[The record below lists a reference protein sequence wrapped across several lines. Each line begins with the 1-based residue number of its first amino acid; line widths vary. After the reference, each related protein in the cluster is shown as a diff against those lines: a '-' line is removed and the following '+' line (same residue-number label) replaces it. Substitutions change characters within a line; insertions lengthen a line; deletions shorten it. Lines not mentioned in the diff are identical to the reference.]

1 MGWKE
6 FFGIGSQAA
15 LEAANAVDIAVASPF
30 AGPSH
35 LNQVVWP
42 DIMGADWL
50 PLTRA
55 EAMAVPAVARSRGL
69 ITGTIARLE
78 LEAIKDG
85 EPLEDVPLWMNR
97 TDSPLP
103 PYHRMLWTIDDLVFY
118 GYSLWA
124 VDRDI
129 HNQVIKAYR
138 VPFQSWEF
146 NSEGQITVDGKLV
159 RADSVI
165 LIPGPHEGLIQ
176 FASRTIRQAS
186 SLLQSA
192 DKAARNQTAYL
203 ELHQTNEAPMT
214 QEAIGALIKGWSDAR
229 NGVNGGVAFT
239 NNGIEVRE
247 HGAPQEHLLIEGRNA
262 SAVDIARCM
271 GVPAALIDAQAQQG
285 ALTYE
290 TTQDR
295 NAQFLTYGLAP
306 YMDAVSARLSQDDV
320 APRKTKVAFA
330 FQDFIGDV
338 KLPVE
343 DQKSRVVTDE
353 ELRVL
358 DKKAKSAPSE
368 GEPSLNERGRP
379 TEQ

>member
-1 MGWKE
+1 MGFRE
-6 FFGIGSQAA
+6 FFGLPSKAA
-15 LEAANAVDIAVASPF
+15 IEAANASDIAVASPF

-42 DIMGADWL
+42 DIMGSDWL

-78 LEAIKDG
+78 LEAVKDDTPV
-85 EPLEDVPLWMNR
+85 EPKPLWMNR

-103 PYHRMLWTIDDLVFY
+103 PYHRMLWTVDDLVFY

-124 VDRDI
+124 VERDI
-129 HNQVIKAYR
+129 HAQVIKASR

-146 NSEGQITVDGKLV
+146 NNEGQITVNGDLV
-159 RADSVI
+159 RADSVV

-192 DKAARNQTAYL
+192 DKAAKNQTAYL

-214 QEAIGALIKGWSDAR
+214 AEDIAALIKGWADAR
-229 NGVNGGVAFT
+229 NGANGGVAFT
-239 NNGIEVRE
+239 NNGVEVRE
-247 HGAPQEHLLIEGRNA
+247 HGAPKEHLLIEGRNA

-306 YMDAVSARLSQDDV
+306 YMDAISARLSQDDV
-320 APRKTKVAFA
+320 APRKTRVQFA
-330 FQDFIGDV
+330 EQDFVGDV
-338 KLPVE
+338 RLPVE
-343 DQKSRVVTDE
+343 DQGNRVVTDE
-353 ELRVL
+353 EKQALV
-358 DKKAKSAPSE
+358 SPPE
-368 GEPSLNERGRP
+368 GKPEPVKEKVSNDAS
-379 TEQ
+379 

>member
-1 MGWKE
+1 MGFRE
-6 FFGIGSQAA
+6 FFGLPSKAA
-15 LEAANAVDIAVASPF
+15 IEAAATADIAVASPF

-42 DIMGADWL
+42 DIMGAEWL

-55 EAMAVPAVARSRGL
+55 EAMAVPAVARARGL
-69 ITGTIARLE
+69 ITGSIARLP
-78 LEAIKDG
+78 LEAVKDG
-85 EPLEDVPLWMNR
+85 ETLDPAPLWMHR

-103 PYHRMLWTIDDLVFY
+103 PYHRMLWTVDDLVFY

-124 VDRDI
+124 VTRDV
-129 HNQVIKAYR
+129 HGQVIRADR
-138 VPFQSWEF
+138 VPFQNWEF
-146 NSEGQITVDGKLV
+146 DQEGQITVNGDLV
-159 RADSVI
+159 RSDSVV

-176 FASRTIRQAS
+176 YAARTIRQAS

-192 DKAARNQTAYL
+192 DKAAKNQTAYL

-214 QEAIGALIKGWSDAR
+214 EEDIAALIKGWSEAR
-229 NGVNGGVAFT
+229 AGANGGVAFT

-247 HGAPQEHLLIEGRNA
+247 HGAPREHLLIEGRNA

-306 YMDAVSARLSQDDV
+306 YLDAISARLSQDDV
-320 APRKTKVAFA
+320 SPRKTGVEFYLQE
-330 FQDFIGDV
+330 FVGDV

-343 DQKSRVVTDE
+343 DQRNRVVTE
-353 ELRVL
+353 EEQKVL
-358 DKKAKSAPSE
+358 EQKAKSSPKD
-368 GEPSLNERGRP
+368 GEPTLNERGRP
-379 TEQ
+379 SEQ

>member
-1 MGWKE
+1 MGFRE
-6 FFGIGSQAA
+6 FFGLPSKAA
-15 LEAANAVDIAVASPF
+15 IEAASTADIAVASPF

-42 DIMGADWL
+42 DIMGAEWL

-55 EAMAVPAVARSRGL
+55 EAMAVPAVARARGL
-69 ITGTIARLE
+69 ITGSIARLP
-78 LEAIKDG
+78 LEAVKDG
-85 EPLEDVPLWMNR
+85 ETLDPAPLWMHR

-103 PYHRMLWTIDDLVFY
+103 PYHRMLWTVDDLVFY

-124 VDRDI
+124 VTRDV
-129 HNQVIKAYR
+129 HGQVIRADR
-138 VPFQSWEF
+138 VPFQNWEF
-146 NSEGQITVDGKLV
+146 DQEGQITVNGDLV
-159 RADSVI
+159 RSDSVV

-176 FASRTIRQAS
+176 FAARTIRQAS

-192 DKAARNQTAYL
+192 DKAAKNQTAYL

-214 QEAIGALIKGWSDAR
+214 EEDIAALIKGWSEAR
-229 NGVNGGVAFT
+229 AGANGGVAFT

-247 HGAPQEHLLIEGRNA
+247 HGAPREHLLIEGRNA

-306 YMDAVSARLSQDDV
+306 YLDAISARLSQDDV
-320 APRKTKVAFA
+320 SPRKTKVEFYLQE
-330 FQDFIGDV
+330 FVGDV

-343 DQKSRVVTDE
+343 DQRNRVVTE
-353 ELRVL
+353 EEQKVL
-358 DKKAKSAPSE
+358 EQKAKSSPKD
-368 GEPSLNERGRP
+368 GEPTLNERGRP
-379 TEQ
+379 SEQ